1 MQLEIDGNNLM
12 FVLTNFGRDGNHFT
26 NAGNAMVKRSNI
38 VGALFIANDFGCNI
52 RESGAAALDLVVNCL
67 ACVVRSFVVV
77 VSSFA
82 RVVT

>member
-1 MQLEIDGNNLM
+1 
-12 FVLTNFGRDGNHFT
+12 
-26 NAGNAMVKRSNI
+26 
-38 VGALFIANDFGCNI
+38 VGALFIANDFGSNI